1 MFSQWWDF
9 LLTNTVLGGLRGGG
23 INKIN
28 VNYFC
33 PFFLRLWSKCMKKK
47 FEVSISVLED
57 VCVMKW
63 ILCHWQAC
71 LKKTNKKSMGTIE
84 TCIYYPY
91 QHGFHT
97 KGLVNPIAK
106 NSVNKY
112 VVIQFYS
119 WFAFSSLLVEI
130 YYDNH
135 TLPITQEQRK
145 IKCKPRIKLNH
156 IILHVQIVYWRSLN
170 RNSSRNLKWLVQ
182 SPWQSK
188 ELIHLCHC
196 DSPDA

>member
-1 MFSQWWDF
+1 MCTEMDF
-9 LLTNTVLGGLRGGG
+9 VPLTSMPQK
-23 INKIN
+23 NKQ
-28 VNYFC
+28 
-33 PFFLRLWSKCMKKK
+33 KKHGYYR
-47 FEVSISVLED
+47 D
-57 VCVMKW
+57 MY
-63 ILCHWQAC
+63 ILPPPPH
-71 LKKTNKKSMGTIE
+71 L
-84 TCIYYPY
+84 PY

-156 IILHVQIVYWRSLN
+156 IILHVQIVYWRLLN
-170 RNSSRNLKWLVQ
+170 RNSSRNLK
-182 SPWQSK
+182 
-188 ELIHLCHC
+188 
-196 DSPDA
+196 